1 MRVLTG
7 PSTRTPKVVLQLRRA
22 VPWSPVTSD
31 VRPQSSFARMTT
43 RLTAD
48 VAVHE
53 YLRILEREM
62 NLFGSALPQNK
73 DRPAHH
79 LTVKEVEEYDFGW
92 VYFYNSK
99 EFVETGNFD
108 SSLVGNAPVI
118 VDRHDGKLYG
128 TGTSRPIEHYLRE
141 FREGI
146 RHALQMPHH

>member
-1 MRVLTG
+1 
-7 PSTRTPKVVLQLRRA
+7 
-22 VPWSPVTSD
+22 
-31 VRPQSSFARMTT
+31 MTT

-118 VDRHDGKLYG
+118 VDDMMASSTEPALRGRLSTTYESFVKEFVMRCKCPIANPFRDAL
-128 TGTSRPIEHYLRE
+128 RPNWSTKADACGAACLR
-141 FREGI
+141 R
-146 RHALQMPHH
+146 